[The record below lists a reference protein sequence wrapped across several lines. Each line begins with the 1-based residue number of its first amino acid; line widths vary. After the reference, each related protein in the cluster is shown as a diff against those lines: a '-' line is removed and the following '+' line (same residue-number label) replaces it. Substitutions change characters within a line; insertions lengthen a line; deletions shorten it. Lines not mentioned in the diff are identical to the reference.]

1 MKKTI
6 LDIATL
12 LGLVGGLITII
23 LSILFSGG
31 LGGFI
36 NIPSVFVV
44 VGGTIMATLVQVP
57 LNDMLNLMGVIRRT
71 LFSESTDPKE
81 MITMLVKFAEE
92 ARRDGL
98 LALEKHVK
106 EINDPFIKSG
116 LQLAIDGTEP
126 ELLRD
131 ILEKELQNMEDRH
144 KDGQGILEAM
154 GTFAP
159 AFGMIG
165 TLIGLVQML
174 RTMSDPSSIGP
185 SMAVALITTL
195 YGAVLAN
202 LIFLPMGGKLKK
214 RSKEEISIK
223 EMVIEGIL
231 SIQSGDNPRLVEH
244 KLATFLPPKLRIGGE
259 EGGTEE

>member
-1 MKKTI
+1 MQMKKTI

-12 LGLVGGLITII
+12 IGLVGGLLLIFV
-23 LSILFSGG
+23 SILIGGG

-36 NIPSVFVV
+36 NIPSILIVF
-44 VGGTIMATLVQVP
+44 GGTIMATLVQYP
-57 LNDMLNLMGVIRRT
+57 LGDVLGLMGVIRQT
-71 LFSESTDPKE
+71 VFSQTADPKE

-131 ILEKELQNMEDRH
+131 ILDKELENMEERH
-144 KDGQGILEAM
+144 KKGHGIMEAM
-154 GTFAP
+154 GAFAP

-185 SMAVALITTL
+185 SMAVALITTF

-202 LIFLPMGGKLKK
+202 LIFLPMGGKLKE
-214 RSKEEISIK
+214 RTKEELMIK

-244 KLATFLPPKLRIGGE
+244 KLTTFLPPKLRSSGE
-259 EGGTEE
+259 EGE

>member
-1 MKKTI
+1 MQMKKTI

-12 LGLVGGLITII
+12 IGIVGGLLLI
-23 LSILFSGG
+23 LISIMLGG
-31 LGGFI
+31 GVGGFI
-36 NIPSVFVV
+36 NIPSVVV
-44 VGGTIMATLVQVP
+44 VFGGTIMATLVQYQLSDV
-57 LNDMLNLMGVIRRT
+57 LNLMGVIRQT
-71 LFSESTDPKE
+71 LFSQSTDPKE
-81 MITMLVKFAEE
+81 MISMLVKFAEE

-126 ELLRD
+126 ELLRE
-131 ILEKELQNMEDRH
+131 ILEKDLENMEERH
-144 KDGQGILEAM
+144 KKGHGIMEAM

-185 SMAVALITTL
+185 SMAVALITTF

-202 LIFLPMGGKLKK
+202 LIFLPMGGKLKD
-214 RSKEEISIK
+214 RTKEELLIK

-244 KLATFLPPKLRIGGE
+244 KLATFLPPRLRSTDENNG
-259 EGGTEE
+259 

>member
-12 LGLVGGLITII
+12 IGLVGGLMLIFI
-23 LSILFSGG
+23 SILIGG
-31 LGGFI
+31 GVSGFI
-36 NIPSVFVV
+36 NIPSVLIV
-44 VGGTIMATLVQVP
+44 VGGTIMATFVQYP
-57 LNDMLNLMGVIRRT
+57 MNDVLSLMGLIRQT
-71 LFSESTDPKE
+71 IFSASMDPKE
-81 MITMLVKFAEE
+81 VITLLVKFAEE

-106 EINDPFIKSG
+106 DINDPFIKSG

-131 ILEKELQNMEDRH
+131 ILEKELENMEERH
-144 KDGQGILEAM
+144 KKGHGIMDAM
-154 GTFAP
+154 GALAP

-185 SMAVALITTL
+185 AMAVALITTF

-202 LIFLPMGGKLKK
+202 LVFLPMGGKLKL
-214 RSKEEISIK
+214 RTKEEMMIRQ
-223 EMVIEGIL
+223 MVIEGIL

-244 KLATFLPPKLRIGGE
+244 KLSTFLPPKIRSVE
-259 EGGTEE
+259 EQKE